1 MRADVPRPRMLQEH
15 EPGER
20 SICIGFSLTTFA
32 LRFRTP
38 IPRGVVP
45 VSARVNPNRGG
56 WCAKCGEALHSCDG
70 YLDAARPKPDEDT
83 KDVSHCVK
91 GEYR

>member
-1 MRADVPRPRMLQEH
+1 MI
-15 EPGER
+15 EPTVLLDPTR
-20 SICIGFSLTTFA
+20 S
-32 LRFRTP
+32 
-38 IPRGVVP
+38 V
-45 VSARVNPNRGG
+45 
-56 WCAKCGEALHSCDG
+56 EALHGCDG